1 MLPDLVR
8 RFILDHQL
16 FDPATAQVLVAVSGG
31 LDSVVLLDV
40 LHKLDVQV
48 AVAHCHFGLRGE
60 ESDADEEFVRKLAK
74 KYAVPYFAEFFD
86 TKGFAE
92 QEGLSTQMA
101 ARVLRYQ
108 WFEQV
113 RRSQGLDYVATAHH
127 QRDAAETML
136 LNLTHG
142 TGLSGLHGIPVRQG
156 RVVRPLLGAA
166 KDDLYDYVV
175 EKHLVWREDSSN
187 DSTLYQRNRLRHD
200 VLPVLRELNPAL
212 DQTLQHTAERVRGA
226 ELLVQ
231 HLVDQTAQQAR
242 RDEAEA
248 TYINIGVLQATPA
261 TAVMLHELL
270 RPFHFSWLVTKDIVE
285 SFRAVSGKQFESPTH
300 RLVKDRDQLVITPK
314 NLSGFGT
321 YSWPE
326 GQSELVV
333 DGLRLTAKEH
343 AAEGFQVPKAKDVA
357 ALDLDKLKFPLTL
370 RRWRE
375 GDWFMPIGLK
385 GKKKISDFLIDQKVP
400 LNLKD
405 QVLLLTAADGKVV
418 WVVGMR
424 PDDRFKVTEETQR
437 VLQLR
442 RQLATKPG

>member
-8 RFILDHQL
+8 RFILDNQL
-16 FDPATAQVLVAVSGG
+16 FDPATDSVLVAVSGG

-40 LHKLDVQV
+40 LHQLDVPV
-48 AVAHCHFGLRGE
+48 AVAHCHFGLRDE
-60 ESDADEEFVRKLAK
+60 EADADEEFVRKLAK

-86 TKGFAE
+86 TKGFAR

-113 RRSQGLDYVATAHH
+113 RRTQGLAYVATAHH

-166 KDDLYDYVV
+166 KDDLFDYVV
-175 EKHLVWREDSSN
+175 EKHLIWREDSSN

-200 VLPVLRELNPAL
+200 VLPVLRELNPSL

-242 RDEAEA
+242 RDEADA
-248 TYINIGVLQATPA
+248 TYIDIRVLQATPA
-261 TAVMLHELL
+261 AAVMLHELL
-270 RPFHFSWLVTKDIVE
+270 RPFHFSWLVTKEIVE

-300 RLVKDRDQLVITPK
+300 RLVKDREQLVITPK

-321 YSWPE
+321 HQWPE
-326 GQSELVV
+326 GQPELTVE
-333 DGLRLTAKEH
+333 GLRLTAKEH
-343 AAEGFQVPKAKDVA
+343 AAEGYAVPKAKDMA
-357 ALDLDKLKFPLTL
+357 ALDVDKLKFPLTL

-405 QVLLLTAADGKVV
+405 QVLLLTSADGKIV

-437 VLQLR
+437 VLELR
-442 RQLATKPG
+442 RQK

>member
-8 RFILDHQL
+8 RFITEHQL
-16 FDPATAQVLVAVSGG
+16 FDLETDPVLVAVSGG

-40 LHKLDVQV
+40 LHRLGAQV
-48 AVAHCHFGLRGE
+48 AVAHCHFGLRAE
-60 ESDADEEFVRKLAK
+60 EADADEEFVRKLAK
-74 KYAVPYFAEFFD
+74 KYGVPYFVEFFD
-86 TKGFAE
+86 TKGFAR

-108 WFEQV
+108 WFEQLLHT
-113 RRSQGLDYVATAHH
+113 QGLSRVATAHH

-136 LNLTHG
+136 LNLSHG
-142 TGLSGLHGIPVRQG
+142 TGLSGLHGIPARQG
-156 RVVRPLLGAA
+156 RVVRPLLAAA

-200 VLPVLRELNPAL
+200 VLPVLRELNPSL

-231 HLVDQTAQQAR
+231 HVVEQTARQAR
-242 RDEAEA
+242 RDEADA
-248 TYINIGVLQATPA
+248 VYINIAVLQATPA
-261 TAVMLHELL
+261 TAVVLHELL
-270 RPFHFSWLVTKDIVE
+270 RPFHFSWPVTREIVE
-285 SFRAVSGKQFESPTH
+285 SFRAVSGKQFDSPTH
-300 RLVKDRDQLVITPK
+300 RLVKDRDQLVITAK
-314 NLSGFGT
+314 NLSRFGT
-321 YSWPE
+321 HQWPE
-326 GQSELVV
+326 GQPELRA
-333 DGLRLTAKEH
+333 DGLRLTATEH
-343 AAEGFQVPKAKDVA
+343 SAEGYAIPRAKHLA
-357 ALDLDKLKFPLTL
+357 AFDLDKLKFPLTL

-418 WVVGMR
+418 WVVGLR

-437 VLQLR
+437 VLQVQR
-442 RQLATKPG
+442 H